1 MITQDDIEHAAGRIG
16 AYVRRTP
23 VVALEAGA
31 FGSTAA
37 LVLKLELLQHAGSF
51 KPRGAFNT
59 MLSAA
64 SIPRAG
70 VIAASGGNHGAAV
83 AYAARQLCHAAEI
96 FVPQPTPA
104 VKVERLRQF
113 GARVT
118 QTGASYAEAYAAS
131 LDRAAQTG
139 AMQIHA
145 YDQAEVLAGQG
156 TLARELEAQ
165 VAELDSVLVAVGG
178 GGLIGGIAAWLR
190 NRVRVIAVEPEGC
203 PTLYRAL
210 EAGSAVDVEVG
221 GLAADSL
228 GARRIGTLALD
239 VARRYVDSAV
249 LVSDDDIRQAQR
261 ALWDSARVLAEPGGA
276 AAMAAIC
283 GGRYRPKPGERVAVV
298 VCGGN
303 VDPAKFAA

>member
-1 MITQDDIEHAAGRIG
+1 MITQDDIERAAGRIG

-23 VVALEAGA
+23 VVELEAGA
-31 FGSTAA
+31 FGSAAA

-64 SIPRAG
+64 SIPDAG

-83 AYAARQLCHAAEI
+83 AYAARQLGYTAEI
-96 FVPQPTPA
+96 FVPQRTPA
-104 VKVERLRQF
+104 VKVERLRHF

-118 QTGASYAEAYAAS
+118 QIGTSYAEAYVAS
-131 LDRAAQTG
+131 CERAAHTG
-139 AMQIHA
+139 ALQIHA
-145 YDQAEVLAGQG
+145 YDQPEVLAGQG

-165 VAELDSVLVAVGG
+165 VAGLDSVIVAVGG

-190 NRVRVIAVEPEGC
+190 NRARVIAVEPEGC

-210 EAGSAVDVEVG
+210 EAGAAVDVEVS

-228 GARRIGTLALD
+228 GARRVGALALD
-239 VARRYVDSAV
+239 VAQRYVDSAV

-261 ALWDSARVLAEPGGA
+261 ALWDSARILAEPGGA

-283 GGRYRPKPGERVAVV
+283 GNRYRPKPGERVAVV

-303 VDPAKFAA
+303 LDPVEFAA